1 MITFLTV
8 STALWLLY
16 YIAVG
21 RIIPALDRLAANL
34 ETQEPSIK
42 TAALLLLAWPLLG
55 AAYILGIGIVV
66 DVVYNWTF
74 GSLLYLQWPKE
85 WKETFSVRV
94 CRERKNI
101 VRRYIPYLIKG
112 EDIGGTSYRGFATH
126 GLSGYRR
133 RLSEWIFQKLLKPVD
148 PNHCG
153 GGK

>member
-1 MITFLTV
+1 MITFLAT
-8 STALWLLY
+8 STSLWLLY

-21 RIIPALDRLAANL
+21 RIIPALERLAADL

-42 TAALLLLAWPLLG
+42 TAAFLLFVWPLLG
-55 AAYILGIGIVV
+55 ALSILGVGIVI
-66 DVVYNWTF
+66 DIAYNWTF

-94 CRERKNI
+94 CRERKYTLRWYTPGYSGI
-101 VRRYIPYLIKG
+101 
-112 EDIGGTSYRGFATH
+112 
-126 GLSGYRR
+126 SGYRR

-153 GGK
+153 KS